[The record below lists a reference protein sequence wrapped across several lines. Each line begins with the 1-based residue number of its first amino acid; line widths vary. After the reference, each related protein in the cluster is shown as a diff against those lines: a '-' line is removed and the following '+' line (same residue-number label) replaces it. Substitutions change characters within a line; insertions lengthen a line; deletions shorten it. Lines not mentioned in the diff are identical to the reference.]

1 MRGPGRSSSRKF
13 SEKGSAIDRGADVR
27 RPAQSHFGASGMN
40 LKNCGLLLL
49 VMTTFLLLPL
59 SRAVCEGAQKGAFK
73 VSSAA
78 FANNAY
84 IPRKYTCDGPDVNP
98 PLKIEHVSPAA
109 RSLVLIVDDPDAP
122 AGVWVHW
129 VIWNIDP
136 SVTDIPENSVP
147 DGAIEGVNDFRRQ
160 GYGGPCPPAVHR
172 YFFKLY
178 ALDTVL
184 SLDSRATKASVEKA
198 MQGHIISQTL
208 LIGIYGRK

>member
-1 MRGPGRSSSRKF
+1 
-13 SEKGSAIDRGADVR
+13 
-27 RPAQSHFGASGMN
+27 MN
-40 LKNCGLLLL
+40 LKDCRVLLLAI
-49 VMTTFLLLPL
+49 TAFLLLPL
-59 SRAVCEGAQKGAFK
+59 SRAVCEGVEKAALK

-78 FANNAY
+78 FENNAY
-84 IPRKYTCDGPDVNP
+84 IPLKYTCDGADINP
-98 PLKIEHVSPAA
+98 PLKIENVSHAA

-122 AGVWVHW
+122 GGVWVHW

-136 SVTDIPENSVP
+136 SVTEIRENSVP
-147 DGAIEGVNDFRRQ
+147 DGAVQGVNDFRRQ

-184 SLDSRATKASVEKA
+184 SLDSGATKASVEKA